1 VPAASQPGVRALA
14 SVVVAGVLL
23 AGLPAGSGCSAPIA
37 PANPTWA
44 DVSPVLRG
52 ECVSCH
58 GWTATDR
65 PPNAAGVH
73 PPNTGGSLRLD
84 FYDLTPDVCG
94 DAVLALD
101 PGVSLA
107 GSPGVTLEIA
117 RDVVRQ
123 AGAGWPTM
131 PPQPG
136 PALQDWE
143 LETIER
149 WSSNPVKGPP
159 PAGNRPPT
167 IAVNQLPSV
176 ADQQLSFTA
185 IVDDPDNDSVVG
197 VVEVGGL
204 AFLMNRSGSFDVVFD
219 SSAWPAGLVTPTA
232 ILCDGW
238 SRSSVD
244 LGPIAIQH

>member
-1 VPAASQPGVRALA
+1 M
-14 SVVVAGVLL
+14 VVGALL
-23 AGLPAGSGCSAPIA
+23 AGLSVETGCSAAPVA

-44 DVSPVLRG
+44 DVAPVLRG

-65 PPNAAGVH
+65 PPNAAGIH

-84 FYDLTPDVCG
+84 FYDVTPDVCG

-101 PGVSLA
+101 PNVSLA

-123 AGAGWPTM
+123 AGTGWPTM
-131 PPQPG
+131 PPQPSQ
-136 PALQDWE
+136 ALYDWE

-149 WSSNPVKGPP
+149 WTSNPVKGPP

-167 IAVNQLPSV
+167 IAVDQLPSV

-185 IVDDPDNDSVVG
+185 IVDDPDSDSVVG

-204 AFLMNRSGSFDVVFD
+204 AFLMNRSGSFDVLFD
-219 SSAWPAGLVTPTA
+219 SSNWPAGPVTPTA

-238 SRSSVD
+238 SRSTVD
-244 LGPIAIQH
+244 LGPINIQH